1 MSRKIW
7 LSAGHSIV
15 VGADRGASGNGF
27 VEGNLT
33 AELRE
38 LIYNEL
44 EVLGICA
51 ELDKNSNALKE
62 TIQAFKNLVSPSCI
76 LLDIHWNS
84 SSNPTS
90 TGTETFIPEN
100 YTEFELELASKL
112 SKCISDTL
120 EIPLRGSVKG
130 KLGVK
135 TEAMSAR
142 KTLGFMRLTGI
153 NVLIEVAFISNKSDM
168 DKYQANKRVLAFKL
182 ANILYTYANK

>member
-1 MSRKIW
+1 MSKRKIW
-7 LSAGHSIV
+7 LSSGHGGNDS
-15 VGADRGASGNGF
+15 GAVGNGYT
-27 VEGNLT
+27 ERDL
-33 AELRE
+33 AIELRQ
-38 LIYNEL
+38 LIYTEL
-44 EVLGICA
+44 CTLGITA

-62 TIQAFKNLVSPSCI
+62 TIQAFRNLVSPSCI
-76 LLDIHWNS
+76 LVDIHFNAAG
-84 SSNPTS
+84 PTA

-112 SKCISDTL
+112 SKCIFDTL

-142 KTLGFMRLTGI
+142 KTLGFMRLTGQNI
-153 NVLIEVAFISNKSDM
+153 LLEIAFISNKSDM
-168 DKYQANKRVLAFKL
+168 EKYQANKRMLAFKL

>member
-1 MSRKIW
+1 MSKRAIF
-7 LSAGHSIV
+7 LSAGHGGNDS
-15 VGADRGASGNGF
+15 GAVGNGYT
-27 VEGNLT
+27 ERDL
-33 AELRE
+33 AIELRQ
-38 LIYNEL
+38 LIYTEL
-44 EVLGICA
+44 CTLGITA

-76 LLDIHWNS
+76 LVDIHWNAAG
-84 SSNPTS
+84 PTA

-142 KTLGFMRLTGI
+142 KTLGFMRLTGQNI
-153 NVLIEVAFISNKSDM
+153 LLEIAFISNKSDM
-168 DKYQANKRVLAFKL
+168 EKYQANKRVLAFKL

>member
-1 MSRKIW
+1 MSKRAIF
-7 LSAGHSIV
+7 LSAGHGGNDS
-15 VGADRGASGNGF
+15 GAVGNGYT
-27 VEGNLT
+27 ERDL
-33 AELRE
+33 AIELRQ
-38 LIYNEL
+38 LIYTEL
-44 EVLGICA
+44 CTLGITA

-76 LLDIHWNS
+76 LIDIHWNAAG
-84 SSNPTS
+84 PTA

-142 KTLGFMRLTGI
+142 KTLGFMRLTGQNI
-153 NVLIEVAFISNKSDM
+153 LLEIAFISNKSDM
-168 DKYQANKRVLAFKL
+168 EKYQANKRVLAFKL